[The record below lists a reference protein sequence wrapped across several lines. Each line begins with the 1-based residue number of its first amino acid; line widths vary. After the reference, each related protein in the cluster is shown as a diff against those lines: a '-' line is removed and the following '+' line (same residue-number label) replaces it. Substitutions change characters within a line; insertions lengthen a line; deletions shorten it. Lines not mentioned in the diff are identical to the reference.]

1 MFRVSEPVS
10 QEDYQKIYDL
20 RYQVLRSP
28 WKQPRGSERDDA
40 EDISVHAMI
49 CDADGRC
56 IATGR
61 LQFNSEN
68 ECQIRFMAVCN
79 EFRGQGFGNM
89 ILEFL
94 EEKARKKSATTIVL
108 QARENAVRFYESAG
122 YLLEEKT
129 FLLFDAIQHYRMR
142 KQL

>member
-1 MFRVSEPVS
+1 MFRVAEPVK
-10 QEDYQKIYDL
+10 QEDFQKIYDL
-20 RYQVLRSP
+20 RYQVLRLP
-28 WKQPRGSERDDA
+28 WKQPRGSERDEA
-40 EDISVHAMI
+40 EDISTHAMI
-49 CDADGRC
+49 CDDDGRC

-68 ECQIRFMAVCN
+68 ECQIRYMAVCD
-79 EFRGQGFGNM
+79 EFRGQGFGTM

-94 EEKARKKSATTIVL
+94 EEKARTKSATTIIL

-122 YLLEEKT
+122 YILEEKT

>member
-1 MFRVSEPVS
+1 MVRVSEPVS
-10 QEDYQKIYDL
+10 QEELKKIYDL
-20 RYQVLRSP
+20 RYKVLRSP
-28 WKQPRGSERDDA
+28 WKQPRGSELDDA
-40 EDISVHAMI
+40 ENSSIHAMI
-49 CDADGRC
+49 CDDDGHC
-56 IATGR
+56 IAAGR

-68 ECQIRFMAVCN
+68 ECQIRYMAVCD
-79 EFRGQGFGNM
+79 EFRGQGFGTM

-94 EEKARKKSATTIVL
+94 EEKARTKSATTIIL

-122 YLLEEKT
+122 YILEEKT